1 MCCRGRRARWS
12 KLWRT
17 SRRSSP
23 LIPAGASP
31 TSSRSSRSPTRMRS
45 PTWCWPRSTR
55 SRAWLRRTP
64 ILCTVSNSPRGSSGG
79 KTMRRFPA
87 FLQTLP
93 LLGLFLLIPGCSST
107 PAVPQ
112 PSDTAEVT
120 LPAPA
125 EKVRVAVIELLTANG
140 YAVREEERDGRILT
154 TGYREEMD
162 SPWDWMLRTR
172 FGVGRSLVVATVT
185 PEGETATRLT
195 MRVTYE
201 SKNRILDSWTEST
214 PPLQHS
220 AANNIRLIQNALGL
234 L

>member
-1 MCCRGRRARWS
+1 
-12 KLWRT
+12 
-17 SRRSSP
+17 
-23 LIPAGASP
+23 
-31 TSSRSSRSPTRMRS
+31 
-45 PTWCWPRSTR
+45 
-55 SRAWLRRTP
+55 
-64 ILCTVSNSPRGSSGG
+64 
-79 KTMRRFPA
+79 MRRFPV